1 MFTRGDLDKI
11 DAYMPNL
18 DLDAAMVDMALVPEI
33 VWAATRV
40 GVLAD
45 ETTAVHT
52 AHNEILFMYHPR
64 ETALSVA
71 SRAVKEWEMKL
82 PSAGMDAVVR
92 VLTAAYVQVGLIKQ
106 DLRGYRP

>member
-40 GVLAD
+40 GVLTD

-52 AHNEILFMYHPR
+52 AHNEILFMYHPKG
-64 ETALSVA
+64 TALWVA
-71 SRAVKEWEMKL
+71 SRAVKDWEMKL
-82 PSAGMDAVVR
+82 PSIGRDAVVR
-92 VLTAAYVQVGLIKQ
+92 VLSAAYVQVGLIKQ